1 MLFDDALRCRHR
13 TLLERFS
20 DFLLYCAQARLLA
33 RVDDGN
39 RHAGFA
45 GTSGA
50 SAAVRVCGG
59 IVGQAVVDYVGQ
71 IVHVKTACCHVG
83 GNEQLQGA
91 FAEFLHHRV
100 ALHLRQ
106 VAVEG
111 IDIVAVGNQIVGNL
125 LSLAPGAA
133 EDDSVDVGIGVGDTL
148 EGKILVLGVHH
159 IIYVAHILRAL
170 VACAYY
176 KLLRVVHV
184 VFRYFGDLVGH
195 GG

>member
-1 MLFDDALRCRHR
+1 M
-13 TLLERFS
+13 
-20 DFLLYCAQARLLA
+20 
-33 RVDDGN
+33 
-39 RHAGFA
+39 
-45 GTSGA
+45 
-50 SAAVRVCGG
+50 RVCGW

-148 EGKILVLGVHH
+148 EGKILVLGVNH
-159 IIYVAHILRAL
+159 IIYVAHIFRAL

-176 KLLRVVHV
+176 KLLRVVHI